1 MTKLSTL
8 FEVQSKFGNQKT
20 KENLTRAMKS
30 ATNTTKMKGAM
41 ARTKWKTIHTADV
54 DGNTSTTT
62 TTLP

>member
-30 ATNTTKMKGAM
+30 ATNTTK
-41 ARTKWKTIHTADV
+41 
-54 DGNTSTTT
+54 
-62 TTLP
+62 